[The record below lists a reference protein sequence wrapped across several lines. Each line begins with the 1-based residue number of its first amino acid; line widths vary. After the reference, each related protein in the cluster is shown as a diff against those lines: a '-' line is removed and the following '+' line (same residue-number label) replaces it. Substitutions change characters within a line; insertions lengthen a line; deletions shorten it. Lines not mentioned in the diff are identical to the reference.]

1 MINSGSLAAV
11 PLRKPLLSESSLSL
25 QPCPRKKP
33 AASSGSGDPPKD
45 LSDAGFSALAVGH
58 PKIPLDPSSV
68 LEQQLTT
75 ELDPS
80 AEVRRQRLGRNLGR
94 DSES

>member
-1 MINSGSLAAV
+1 M
-11 PLRKPLLSESSLSL
+11 
-25 QPCPRKKP
+25 
-33 AASSGSGDPPKD
+33 
-45 LSDAGFSALAVGH
+45 AVGH

>member
-1 MINSGSLAAV
+1 MPSQKA
-11 PLRKPLLSESSLSL
+11 SSLL
-25 QPCPRKKP
+25 WVWR
-33 AASSGSGDPPKD
+33 SSQGFVKRILADQQFRPYDS
-45 LSDAGFSALAVGH
+45 GFSALAVGH
-58 PKIPLDPSSV
+58 PKISLDSSSV